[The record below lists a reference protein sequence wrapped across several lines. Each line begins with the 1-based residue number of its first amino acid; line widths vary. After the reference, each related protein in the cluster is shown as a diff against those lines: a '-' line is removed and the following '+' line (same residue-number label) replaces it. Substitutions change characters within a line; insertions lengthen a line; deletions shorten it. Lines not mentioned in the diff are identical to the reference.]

1 LLKNFLFNFF
11 KAILNFLRIIKFCPQ
26 VFPQNFCGFFGSTK
40 LLIFFYNSFATVFVV
55 LFVCFFL
62 YFFLLVAL
70 AHGTWGRWPLGAE
83 LRVGTTCCKREWG
96 RAGITKR
103 ESNRSEIDR
112 TRHFCRAPA
121 KLSWFISERPKR
133 QTKPLW

>member
-55 LFVCFFL
+55 LFVCFFSI
-62 YFFLLVAL
+62 FFLLVAL
-70 AHGTWGRWPLGAE
+70 AHGTWGRWPLAAGSGIAGWHHLLQKGMGA
-83 LRVGTTCCKREWG
+83 RGDNKKG
-96 RAGITKR
+96 K
-103 ESNRSEIDR
+103 
-112 TRHFCRAPA
+112 
-121 KLSWFISERPKR
+121 
-133 QTKPLW
+133 